1 MITYEN
7 VKPKEAHIVHAKKIK
22 NVNDNNLHFT
32 LE

>member
-1 MITYEN
+1 M
-7 VKPKEAHIVHAKKIK
+7 KMLSLDKEAHIVHAKKIK